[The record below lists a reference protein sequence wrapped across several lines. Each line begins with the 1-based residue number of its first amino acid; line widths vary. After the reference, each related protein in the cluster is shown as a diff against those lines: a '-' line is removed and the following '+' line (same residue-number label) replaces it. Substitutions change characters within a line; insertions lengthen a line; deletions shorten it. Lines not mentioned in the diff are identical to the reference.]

1 MPEIKAN
8 NSDRLADFFAS
19 AISDCG
25 HNYAPVYRKAVDSLF
40 NFLERSD
47 ISFGDNPAAA
57 VGDWL
62 ISLKISGMTYKSAVS
77 YFDAISGLYSKAA
90 KCGIVGEVDALKPV
104 KERLKENDGT
114 IWHNGLTDA
123 DVQRLKS
130 LTKSVSPGE
139 NQAVDLI
146 KLSYLNRCMPIQS
159 VAMLKRDDATTGA
172 ADAESQA
179 IIGNNQSPTRKY
191 VFDLK
196 QSRRTPRQLALE
208 LRRMII
214 ALFDSRNIPFF
225 DHVDSTLRSYWA
237 YVALNCGIPSRY
249 VRSAVGIVPPGL
261 EIMQLSAAEDIPGGV
276 YEEAFASVARAFVD
290 NPRRWYVMRLR
301 PRIKYADLTR
311 RLDTLGSHT
320 DAPELFYPC
329 DEIMRRV
336 GRRRIVENR
345 PVIPDIVFFR
355 SRATAISRLFAAIG
369 DLAWCY
375 TVSGRTGDSYAA
387 ISDSAF
393 RLFQQTIGQFT
404 PDYDVAPIGTIPLR
418 ENDRVVIVGGP
429 YQGCEG
435 RLLKT
440 PQPPAGGT
448 TVYRLQL
455 YNDLGIEWTVCADSR
470 QLRKAEAKTDS

>member
-8 NSDRLADFFAS
+8 NSDSLADFFAS
-19 AISDCG
+19 AILDCG

-77 YFDAISGLYSKAA
+77 YSDAISGLYSKAA
-90 KCGIVGEVDALKPV
+90 KCSIVGEVDALKPI
-104 KERLKENDGT
+104 KERLKENDGAL
-114 IWHNGLTDA
+114 WHDGLTDA

-146 KLSYLNRCMPIQS
+146 KLSFLNRCMPIQS
-159 VAMLKRDDATTGA
+159 VAMLKRDSNLGSIDPEAR
-172 ADAESQA
+172 A
-179 IIGNNQSPTRKY
+179 IVERNQSPTRKY

-196 QSRRTPRQLALE
+196 QSRRTPRQLSLE
-208 LRRMII
+208 LQRMISG
-214 ALFDSRNIPFF
+214 LFFSRNIPFF
-225 DHVDSTLRSYWA
+225 DQVDSTLQSYWA
-237 YVALNCGIPSRY
+237 YAALRSGVPARY
-249 VRSAVGIVPPGL
+249 VRAAVGNVPSGL
-261 EIMQLSAAEDIPGGV
+261 PILAMCEPRDINDGAYDAEFD
-276 YEEAFASVARAFVD
+276 AVARAFVD

-301 PRIKYADLTR
+301 PRVRYSDLTR
-311 RLDTLGSHT
+311 RLDNCT

-336 GRRRIVENR
+336 GHKRVVESR

-355 SRATAISRLFAAIG
+355 SRPTSIGRLFAAIG
-369 DLAWCY
+369 DIAWCY

-429 YQGCEG
+429 YQGREG
-435 RLLKT
+435 RLLN
-440 PQPPAGGT
+440 PGRPSADGI

-470 QLRKAEAKTDS
+470 QLRKAEAKSGS

>member
-8 NSDRLADFFAS
+8 NSDCLADFFAS
-19 AISDCG
+19 TISDCG
-25 HNYAPVYRKAVDSLF
+25 HNYAPVYRKAVDSLS

-62 ISLKISGMTYKSAVS
+62 ISLKINGMTYKSAVS

-90 KCGIVGEVDALKPV
+90 KCSIVDDVYALKTV
-104 KERLKENDGT
+104 KERLKENDGAL
-114 IWHNGLTDA
+114 WHNGLTDA

-130 LTKSVSPGE
+130 LTKSVDAGE
-139 NQAVDLI
+139 NQTVDLI
-146 KLSYLNRCMPIQS
+146 KLSLLNRCMPIQS

-179 IIGNNQSPTRKY
+179 IIGRNQSSTRKY
-191 VFDLK
+191 IFDLK
-196 QSRRTPRQLALE
+196 QSRCTLRQLSLE
-208 LRRMII
+208 LQRMISG
-214 ALFDSRNIPFF
+214 LFFSRNIPFF
-225 DHVDSTLRSYWA
+225 NQVDSTLRSYWA
-237 YVALNCGIPSRY
+237 YVALNSGIPSRY

-261 EIMQLSAAEDIPGGV
+261 EIMQLSAAEDIPGSL

-301 PRIKYADLTR
+301 PRVRYSDLTR
-311 RLDTLGSHT
+311 RLDNCT

-355 SRATAISRLFAAIG
+355 SRSTAISRLFAAIG

-404 PDYDVAPIGTIPLR
+404 PDYDVAPIGAIPLR

-440 PQPPAGGT
+440 TQPAAGGT
-448 TVYRLQL
+448 TVYRLRL

>member
-8 NSDRLADFFAS
+8 NSDSLADFFAS

-40 NFLERSD
+40 NYLERSD

-90 KCGIVGEVDALKPV
+90 KCDIVSDGDALKPI
-104 KERLKENDGT
+104 KERLKENDGA
-114 IWHNGLTDA
+114 IWHDGLTDA

-130 LTKSVSPGE
+130 LTKSVSAGE

-146 KLSYLNRCMPIQS
+146 KFSLLNRCMPIQS
-159 VAMLKRDDATTGA
+159 VAMLKRDSNIGSIDPEAR
-172 ADAESQA
+172 A
-179 IIGNNQSPTRKY
+179 IVERNQSSTRKY
-191 VFDLK
+191 IFDLK
-196 QSRRTPRQLALE
+196 QSRCTPRQLALE

-261 EIMQLSAAEDIPGGV
+261 EIMQLSAAEDIPGDA

-301 PRIKYADLTR
+301 PRVRYSDLTR
-311 RLDTLGSHT
+311 RLDNCT

-355 SRATAISRLFAAIG
+355 SRSTAISRLFAAIG

-375 TVSGRTGDSYAA
+375 TVSGRSGDSYAA

-404 PDYDVAPIGTIPLR
+404 PDYDVAPIGAIPLR

-440 PQPPAGGT
+440 PQPAAGGT

-470 QLRKAEAKTDS
+470 QLRKAEAKEGS

>member
-8 NSDRLADFFAS
+8 NSDCLADFFAS
-19 AISDCG
+19 TISDCG

-90 KCGIVGEVDALKPV
+90 KCSIVDDVYALKTV
-104 KERLKENDGT
+104 KERLKENDGAL
-114 IWHNGLTDA
+114 WHNGLTDA

-130 LTKSVSPGE
+130 LTKSVDAGE
-139 NQAVDLI
+139 NQTVDLI
-146 KLSYLNRCMPIQS
+146 KLSLLNRCIPIQS
-159 VAMLKRDDATTGA
+159 VAMLKRDSNLGSIDPEAR
-172 ADAESQA
+172 A
-179 IIGNNQSPTRKY
+179 IVERNQSSTRKY
-191 VFDLK
+191 IFDLK
-196 QSRRTPRQLALE
+196 QSRCTLRQLSLE
-208 LRRMII
+208 LQRMISG
-214 ALFDSRNIPFF
+214 LFFSRNIPFF
-225 DHVDSTLRSYWA
+225 DQVDSTLRSYWA
-237 YVALNCGIPSRY
+237 YVALNSGIPSRY

-261 EIMQLSAAEDIPGGV
+261 EIMQLSAAEDIPGDV

-336 GRRRIVENR
+336 GRRRIVESR

-355 SRATAISRLFAAIG
+355 SRSTAISRLFADIG

-404 PDYDVAPIGTIPLR
+404 PDYEVAPIGTIPLR

-429 YQGCEG
+429 YQGREG
-435 RLLKT
+435 RLLN
-440 PQPPAGGT
+440 PGHPSDDGI

-470 QLRKAEAKTDS
+470 QLRKAEAKSGS